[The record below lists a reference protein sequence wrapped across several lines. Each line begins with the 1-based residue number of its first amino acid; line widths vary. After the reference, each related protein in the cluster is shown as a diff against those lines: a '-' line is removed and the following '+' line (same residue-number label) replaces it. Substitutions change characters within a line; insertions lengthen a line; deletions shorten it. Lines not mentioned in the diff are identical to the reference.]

1 MVGKIIAVSDLVIE
15 ILLNNDDKVII
26 KDILVANYKD
36 REYRFEVVEISG
48 FVAKAIALDSV
59 IYLKKGIPLYKKNTS
74 LDIEYSDQI
83 LGKVDRVLPIISP
96 INHIIKSQAGF
107 FLLVFCPLVTVIVL
121 EPVFKF
127 LVPVPLIVASV
138 SLAIAPTDIDCLENG
153 TVPIL

>member
-59 IYLKKGIPLYKKNTS
+59 IYLKKGIPLYKKNNLICS
-74 LDIEYSDQI
+74 LF
-83 LGKVDRVLPIISP
+83 L
-96 INHIIKSQAGF
+96 KS
-107 FLLVFCPLVTVIVL
+107 
-121 EPVFKF
+121 
-127 LVPVPLIVASV
+127 
-138 SLAIAPTDIDCLENG
+138 
-153 TVPIL
+153 

>member
-59 IYLKKGIPLYKKNTS
+59 IYLKKGIPLYKKNDS

-83 LGKVDRVLPIISP
+83 LGKVFDSYGNIISDDKLES
-96 INHIIKSQAGF
+96 IKKRSVYGRNISLSELSF
-107 FLLVFCPLVTVIVL
+107 TFL
-121 EPVFKF
+121 
-127 LVPVPLIVASV
+127 
-138 SLAIAPTDIDCLENG
+138 SLFYTPRPKKLNN
-153 TVPIL
+153 

>member
-48 FVAKAIALDSV
+48 FIAKAIALDSV
-59 IYLKKGIPLYKKNTS
+59 IYLKKGIPLYKKNDS

-83 LGKVDRVLPIISP
+83 LGKVFDSYGNIISDDKLESVKKRSVYGRN
-96 INHIIKSQAGF
+96 ISLSELNIKTEILYTGIKEIYYF
-107 FLLVFCPLVTVIVL
+107 DT
-121 EPVFKF
+121 
-127 LVPVPLIVASV
+127 SV
-138 SLAIAPTDIDCLENG
+138 
-153 TVPIL
+153 

>member
-59 IYLKKGIPLYKKNTS
+59 IYLKKGIPLYKKNDS

-83 LGKVDRVLPIISP
+83 LGKVFDSYGNIIS
-96 INHIIKSQAGF
+96 NANYSSVKKKCVQTGKA
-107 FLLVFCPLVTVIVL
+107 LC
-121 EPVFKF
+121 
-127 LVPVPLIVASV
+127 LICEDSKKK
-138 SLAIAPTDIDCLENG
+138 L
-153 TVPIL
+153 